1 MGAVKPVAIKS
12 LARAL
17 LKEFPDRFTD
27 DLEANKKQVSAL
39 TTIDSKNVRNRVAGY
54 VTLLKKQA
62 ARRNRVAVP
71 VLARA
76 QS

>member
-17 LKEFPDRFTD
+17 LKEFPDRFTG
-27 DLEANKKQVSAL
+27 DLEANKKQVNAL
-39 TTIDSKNVRNRVAGY
+39 TTITSKNVRNRVAGY

-62 ARRNRVAVP
+62 DARKATP
-71 VLARA
+71 I
-76 QS
+76 